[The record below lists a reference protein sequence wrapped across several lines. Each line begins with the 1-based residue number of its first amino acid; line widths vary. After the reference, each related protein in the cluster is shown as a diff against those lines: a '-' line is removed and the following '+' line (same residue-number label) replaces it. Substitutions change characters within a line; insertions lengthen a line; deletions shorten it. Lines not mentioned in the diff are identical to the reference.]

1 MNRKLKFDL
10 DIESNALLCPNP
22 NEFYGRAYITEDIVD
37 NYRTLPGIKSAT
49 KLANVTFGNILKAS
63 TCNFEAPTDT
73 LGAIDITVCP
83 LSAMAQLCQFDLEQS
98 FLSLQMAQGSNG
110 DFTVAA
116 FMNYYWAEMAGQIG
130 EDIELLRWQGDVD
143 SENETLAL
151 CDGLEKKFCTTGSG
165 IVLGTNGIYG
175 GAIDNTNVL
184 AQMSAVYT
192 AALPAIRQKKA
203 DLRFY
208 VSSNVAAAYEMAAAT
223 GNTQTYVTTPLP
235 LTYLGVKVVVC
246 PGMSDNTMV
255 LTLKNN
261 LIYAF
266 DAEGDS
272 KALKAVNLS
281 DSVAEPYLR
290 TRANL
295 KVGFH
300 FTNPSEIVVYHVCFD

>member
-37 NYRTLPGIKSAT
+37 NYRTLPGIKAAT
-49 KLANVTFGNILKAS
+49 KLANVTFGNILQAS
-63 TCNFEAPTDT
+63 NCNFTAPSDS
-73 LGAIDITVCP
+73 LDAIDIDVCA

-98 FLSLQMAQGSNG
+98 FVSLQMAQGSNG

-116 FMNYYWAEMAGQIG
+116 FMNYYWAEMAGKIG
-130 EDIELLRWQGDVD
+130 EGIELLRWQGDTL
-143 SENETLAL
+143 SEDATLSL
-151 CDGLEKKFCTTGSG
+151 CDGYIKKFCADLN
-165 IVLGTNGIYG
+165 VNGIASV
-175 GAIDNTNVL
+175 AIDSTNVL
-184 AQMSAVYT
+184 TEMNKVYT
-192 AALPAIRQKKA
+192 ALPAAAKQKKG

-208 VSSNVAAAYEMAAAT
+208 ISSDVAAAYELAAAL
-223 GNTQTYVTTPLP
+223 GNSQTYVTTPLP
-235 LTYLGVKVVVC
+235 LTYLGIKVVVC
-246 PGMSDNTMV
+246 AGMPEDTMV
-255 LTLKNN
+255 LTLKQN
-261 LIYAF
+261 LVYAF

-300 FTNPSEIVVYHVCFD
+300 YTNPTEIVVYNECFGA